1 MRLFHASL
9 AAHRATGLPDERWRV
24 QFTFLGVN
32 VCRDA
37 FLVLTGVGSSVLQ
50 SVRADVLNNK
60 ASYSTAAERGLHG
73 ALLRNTSKNMAYLSA
88 RQWLEA
94 YAESH
99 SEWSPMDAKAY
110 LPAGRKVFFYYH
122 YRRDMLERHGL
133 TDDGVALGRA
143 PRLAKRR
150 RDGGLCSTGTGVP
163 TTSGAGA
170 YAPAPCRVADI
181 PLADPVTFFAS
192 VADRVPMAHR
202 LQEREHVHAVQC
214 VRVFEIAH

>member
-1 MRLFHASL
+1 MRSFHASL

-24 QFTFLGVN
+24 QFTFLGVS

-37 FLVLTGVGSSVLQ
+37 FLVLTGVGCSVMQ
-50 SVRADVLNNK
+50 AVRADVLSNK
-60 ASYSTAAERGLHG
+60 VSYSTPAERGLHG
-73 ALLRNTSKNMAYLSA
+73 GLLKNTPKSTAYLSA

-110 LPAGRKVFFYYH
+110 LPAGRKVFFYDH
-122 YRRDMLERHGL
+122 NRRDMLERHGL

-143 PRLAKRR
+143 PRPAKRR
-150 RDGGLCSTGTGVP
+150 RDGPTDTGIP

-170 YAPAPCRVADI
+170 YAPTPCSVADI
-181 PLADPVTFFAS
+181 PLADRATFFCERGGS
-192 VADRVPMAHR
+192 SAHGSSSAR
-202 LQEREHVHAVQC
+202 A
-214 VRVFEIAH
+214 